1 MNDILQGVLLGLILF
16 ANILIISIFFRFW
29 GTICNGIC
37 SFFKWIFKKIT
48 KKER

>member
-16 ANILIISIFFRFW
+16 ANILIISLFFKFW
-29 GTICNGIC
+29 GDICNGIY